1 MMESTRGEDM
11 WIWPIISYLFAG
23 INGAYVV
30 TKYKLQE
37 DITMLGSGTGGA
49 RNAGRMAGEQ
59 AFIWTVVIDALKT
72 ILPLSLALYLSV
84 SPVILAAMVISSV
97 AGHIWSIWLKG
108 RGGKGVVV
116 YLACTLV
123 LEWPGLL
130 IFGGAAL
137 LAKFLPVSFSKVM
150 LGAMIIP
157 VVSAFFRGDPAV
169 SFGLLIGYGLVVLS
183 HLIPVHPGS

>member
-1 MMESTRGEDM
+1 M
-11 WIWPIISYLFAG
+11 WICPIISYLFAG
-23 INGAYVV
+23 INGAYVM

-37 DITMLGSGTGGA
+37 DITTLGSGTGGA
-49 RNAGRMAGEQ
+49 RNAGRMAGKQ

-84 SPVILAAMVISSV
+84 SPVIVAAMIIAAV

-108 RGGKGVVV
+108 CGGKGVVT

-130 IFGGAAL
+130 TFGVSAL
-137 LAKFLPVSFSKVM
+137 LAKSLPISFSKLMV
-150 LGAMIIP
+150 GAMFIP
-157 VVSAFFRGDPAV
+157 VVSAFFRGNPAV

-183 HLIPVHPGS
+183 HLIPVHPGIKKEEEHL

>member
-1 MMESTRGEDM
+1 M
-11 WIWPIISYLFAG
+11 WVWPIISYLLAG
-23 INGAYVV
+23 INGAYVM
-30 TKYKLQE
+30 TKYKLQK
-37 DITMLGSGTGGA
+37 DITTLGSGTGGA
-49 RNAGRMAGEQ
+49 RNAGRVAGKQ

-72 ILPLSLALYLSV
+72 ILPLSLALYLSI
-84 SPVILAAMVISSV
+84 SSVILAAMIIAAV

-108 RGGKGVVV
+108 CGGKGVVA

-137 LAKFLPVSFSKVM
+137 LAKYLPVSFSKVM
-150 LGAMIIP
+150 VVAMIIP
-157 VVSAFFRGDPAV
+157 VVSAFFRGNPAV

-183 HLIPVHPGS
+183 HLYPVHPGSMKEEEHL

>member
-1 MMESTRGEDM
+1 M
-11 WIWPIISYLFAG
+11 WIWTMISYLFAG

-30 TKYKLQE
+30 TKCKMQE
-37 DITMLGSGTGGA
+37 DITTLGSGTGGA
-49 RNAGRMAGEQ
+49 RNAGRMAGKQ

-72 ILPLSLALYLSV
+72 ILPLSLALYLSL
-84 SPVILAAMVISSV
+84 SPVILAAMIVATV
-97 AGHIWSIWLKG
+97 AGHIWSVWLKG

-130 IFGGAAL
+130 IFGGTAL
-137 LAKFLPVSFSKVM
+137 LAKSLPVSFSKVM
-150 LGAMIIP
+150 VGAMIIP
-157 VVSAFFRGDPAV
+157 VLSAFFRGNPVV

-183 HLIPVHPGS
+183 HIYPVHPGSKKEEEHL

>member
-1 MMESTRGEDM
+1 M